1 MNPGRSLTNA
11 PAAGRAVEVDPAG
24 PNGGPRYGTTDGAH
38 VTSIS
43 GISGI
48 SGSLATQR
56 AALRP
61 PPPPKDG
68 KDPMAAVTKALG
80 LSGDELK
87 SKLDSGQSLTEIAEE
102 QGVPHEDLI
111 AAIKAGKPTDSAAA
125 ASATPAAPAE
135 ADDADDAVAERIAA
149 QKGRPG
155 PPPGGPRGGA
165 AGLSDESK
173 LRQLGTLLETD
184 TDTLRASTATD
195 VVKRLQDKGIDLA
208 RLRSVLDSGDLVDY
222 AA

>member
-1 MNPGRSLTNA
+1 M
-11 PAAGRAVEVDPAG
+11 
-24 PNGGPRYGTTDGAH
+24 
-38 VTSIS
+38 TSIS

-48 SGSLATQR
+48 SGSFATAQT
-56 AALRP
+56 ALR

-87 SKLDSGQSLTEIAEE
+87 SKLDSGQSLAEIAEQ
-102 QGVPHEDLI
+102 QGVSHEDLI
-111 AAIKAGKPTDSAAA
+111 AAIKAGKPADASAVGSAAEEEQDA
-125 ASATPAAPAE
+125 A
-135 ADDADDAVAERIAA
+135 AERIAA

-165 AGLSDESK
+165 AGLTDESK
-173 LRQLGTLLETD
+173 LQQLSILLETD
-184 TDTLRASTATD
+184 SESLRGSSATD
-195 VVKRLQDKGIDLA
+195 VVKRLQDKGIDLSQ
-208 RLRSVLDSGDLVDY
+208 LRSVLNSGDLVDY